1 MISYDVI
8 GERLKLLQT
17 TQANIAQQW
26 EAVKDLP
33 EDVEENV
40 KQKMDVQTAFA
51 VMQGRIQE
59 CRVWREWIERWPR
72 IELAA
77 QLPTEGNT
85 LRHDSIADA
94 KTETQGWKERER
106 THRGNADQ
114 LSAALPDLG

>member
-8 GERLKLLQT
+8 GERLKILQT

-40 KQKMDVQTAFA
+40 KRKFDVQNAYA
-51 VMQGRIQE
+51 VMEGRILE

-77 QLPTEGNT
+77 QLPTERNT
-85 LRHDSIADA
+85 LKHGAISEG
-94 KTETQGWKERER
+94 KTEAQGRRERER